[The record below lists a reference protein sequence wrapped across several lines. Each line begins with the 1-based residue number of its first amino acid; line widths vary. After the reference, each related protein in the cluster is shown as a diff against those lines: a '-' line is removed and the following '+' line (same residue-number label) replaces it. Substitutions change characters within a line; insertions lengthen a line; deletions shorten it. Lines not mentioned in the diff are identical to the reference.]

1 MKSYAARRA
10 RLLAQ
15 MAAQGG
21 GAAIIATNP
30 EVMRNHDSAFPF
42 RFDSNFFYFSGF
54 PEPESVILLIAGTDG
69 KQESVLFC
77 REKNPER
84 ESWDGFRFGP
94 EAARDHFGFDEAL
107 PIDALDEEVVRRCA
121 KLPALYYPTG
131 SSLDAQVSGW
141 LQAMRSQFRQAPR
154 TTYDLNSVAGEMRL
168 IKDADEIATM
178 QRAAHISAQA
188 HMRAMRFIKP
198 GMNEYQVEAELQYE
212 FRKNGSQ
219 FPAYTPIVASGANAC
234 ILHYMAN
241 NAVCKDGDLLLID
254 AGCELDG
261 YASDVTRTF
270 PVNGTFTGPQRDCY
284 ELVLAAQQAALDQ
297 AKAGLPYHAMND
309 AAVRIL
315 AQGMLD
321 LGLLDGGK
329 VGSVDDV
336 IEKKAHRQFYM
347 HGTGHWLGL
356 DVHDAG
362 DYQPRPGPNGVDR
375 SERLLEPGMV
385 VTIEPGLYVRPSEG
399 VPEAFWNIGIRIE
412 DDILIT
418 ADGNQ
423 NFSAACPR
431 SIADIEALMKG

>member
-15 MAAQGG
+15 MDAQGG

-30 EVMRNHDSAFPF
+30 EQMRNHDSTFPF
-42 RFDSNFFYFSGF
+42 RYDSSFFYLSGF
-54 PEPESVILLIAGTDG
+54 PEPESVILLIAEADG
-69 KQESVLFC
+69 KHESLLFC
-77 REKNPER
+77 REKNIER
-84 ESWDGFRFGP
+84 EIWDGFRFGP
-94 EAARDHFGFDEAL
+94 DAARDHFGFDAAY
-107 PIDALDEEVVRRCA
+107 PIAALDEEVVRRCA

-131 SSLDAQVSGW
+131 SNLDAQVSGW
-141 LQAMRSQFRQAPR
+141 LQAMRGQYRQAPR
-154 TTYDLNSVAGEMRL
+154 ASHDLNALVGEMRV

-178 QRAAHISAQA
+178 QSAAQISAEA

-198 GMNEYQVEAELQYE
+198 GMNEFQVEAELLYE

-219 FPAYTPIVASGANAC
+219 YPAYTPIVASGGNAC

-270 PVNGTFTGPQRDCY
+270 PVNGTFSGAQRDCY
-284 ELVLAAQQAALDQ
+284 ELVLASQQAALDQ

-309 AAVRIL
+309 AAVRVL

-362 DYQPRPGPNGVDR
+362 DYQPRPAPGGGER

-385 VTIEPGLYVRPSEG
+385 VTIEPGIYVRPSEG

-412 DDILIT
+412 DDIVIT
-418 ADGNQ
+418 ADGNL
-423 NFSAACPR
+423 NLSAACPR
-431 SIADIEALMKG
+431 SIAEIEALMKG